1 MTSAPSISKVRGPKS
16 LIEVANRLKNKQVDG
31 LLVRFQ
37 EQNVAVNRVLAML
50 GLMLWIG
57 FWYIGG
63 PGEPRTPR
71 GWNYPQAVALLPYTI
86 PMLIASTLWWIA
98 VRKQWVKP
106 HPINDVVGSIAN
118 FIGIGIML
126 HIAWDMMVVCSI
138 FLPQA
143 CITIGVRFRR
153 VFFYLSIAAAVF
165 VVEAASPP
173 NYWPTRPPFAL
184 FAVVLVIF
192 LPLAVMRL
200 LNVLREVSEESIR
213 SRDAQSRFIATMSHE
228 LRTPLN
234 NVVNAAEFID
244 SSKLPEEERRVLE
257 ALSANAIALRH
268 RVNDVLDVRAI
279 EAGQLGMQSSAFT
292 LKGVVKTV
300 TDVVA
305 PQAEAKNISFT
316 TLLADDVATRVLKS
330 DPARIEQV
338 LTNLTTN
345 AVKYT
350 PEGGDVTL
358 RVDATTTQPLQC
370 ELSFSVEDS
379 GPGIPEDEKRRIFEP
394 FYQLSAG
401 AARRHDGVGLGLYI
415 VRSISD
421 LLKGQIEVENK
432 PIKGSIFRW
441 RLRVADAPPDERPTQ
456 ILNLEQALK
465 EHRDHVP
472 QPLRCLI
479 VDDHEPNRDMLRRML
494 HRAGHRMVAV
504 TGGAAAIA
512 AIEAEWFDV
521 VLLDLHMPR
530 VSGWDV
536 LAHFGKPNAGRVPA
550 FIVVSADSI
559 PETVD
564 SVKAFGA
571 KAFLMKP
578 IAFGQ
583 LLSALERCA
592 SGSSETTDVS
602 TLLTLVDQTPLEF
615 LNDHGGPRAMQIFIE
630 ACSTSIT
637 TNLAALRQALASRAF
652 ESAQYH
658 VHALKNEFANVVAK
672 EGVAACDTL
681 STQIK
686 QGDVLPAAIDSIER
700 VCATVVARL
709 TTTAANAS
717 IESRQRVSR

>member
-106 HPINDVVGSIAN
+106 HPMNDVVGSIAN

-213 SRDAQSRFIATMSHE
+213 SRDAQSRFLATMSHE

-244 SSKLPEEERRVLE
+244 ATKLPDDERRLLE
-257 ALSANAIALRH
+257 ALTANAIALRH

-279 EAGQLGMQSSAFT
+279 DAGQLTLQSIAFT
-292 LKGVVKTV
+292 MAGVVRTV
-300 TDVVA
+300 AAVVG
-305 PQAEAKNISFT
+305 PQAEAKNIAFT
-316 TLLADDVATRVLKS
+316 TALDAPLATRVLKS
-330 DPARIEQV
+330 DPARIEQA
-338 LTNLTTN
+338 LTNLASN
-345 AVKYT
+345 AVKYS
-350 PEGGDVTL
+350 PPGGNVIL
-358 RVDATTTQPLQC
+358 RVESSKATATGCHVEFT
-370 ELSFSVEDS
+370 VEDT
-379 GPGIPEDEKRRIFEP
+379 GPGIPESEKRRIFEP
-394 FYQLSAG
+394 FHQLSVG
-401 AARRHDGVGLGLYI
+401 ATRRHDGVGLGLYI
-415 VRSISD
+415 VRNISE
-421 LLKGQIEVENK
+421 LLGGVIAVQDRVGG
-432 PIKGSIFRW
+432 GSVFRW
-441 RLRVADAPPDERPTQ
+441 QLQFSDAPADERPSQ
-456 ILNLEQALK
+456 ILDLQQTLI
-465 EHRDHVP
+465 EHRARVSKA
-472 QPLRCLI
+472 LRCLI
-479 VDDHEPNRDMLRRML
+479 VDDHESNRDILSRMLRRAE
-494 HRAGHRMVAV
+494 HDITVV
-504 TGGAAAIA
+504 TGGADAIA
-512 AIEAEWFDV
+512 AIEAERFDV
-521 VLLDLHMPR
+521 VLLDLHMPH
-530 VSGWDV
+530 VSGWKVIEHFDK
-536 LAHFGKPNAGRVPA
+536 LASDKAPA
-550 FIVVSADSI
+550 FIVLSADSS
-559 PETVD
+559 PEALQSVTV
-564 SVKAFGA
+564 FGA
-571 KAFLMKP
+571 RAFLVKP

-583 LLSALERCA
+583 LLAALERCVVQSENVVYAPPVA
-592 SGSSETTDVS
+592 SADEP
-602 TLLTLVDQTPLEF
+602 TPLQY
-615 LNDHGGPRAMQIFIE
+615 LRANAGDDAVASFIE
-630 ACSTSIT
+630 ACSAGVMR
-637 TNLAALRQALASRAF
+637 NLASLLDALEKHNLERGKFHL
-652 ESAQYH
+652 
-658 VHALKNEFANVVAK
+658 HALKNEFANLDFR
-672 EGVAACDTL
+672 EGLASVSELHAQLVGGGFSMAT
-681 STQIK
+681 
-686 QGDVLPAAIDSIER
+686 IER
-700 VCATVVARL
+700 VQRASAEVSKRL
-709 TTTAANAS
+709 RRVGDGQAA
-717 IESRQRVSR
+717 